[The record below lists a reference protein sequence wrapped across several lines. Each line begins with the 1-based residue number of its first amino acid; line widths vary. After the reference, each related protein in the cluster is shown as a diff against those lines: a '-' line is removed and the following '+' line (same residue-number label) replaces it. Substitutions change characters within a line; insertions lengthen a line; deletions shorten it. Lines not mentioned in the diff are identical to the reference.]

1 MSALSGRAS
10 VMIHLLQ
17 TFAAAVKYYF
27 ARDKCSYIFSFL
39 QSKFLFTRHGPYIFQ
54 SYIQRWQLCQ
64 HRDSYSGSFICSS
77 PRRGSV
83 FLGHADDPSLL
94 RPGGSV
100 NDKGIPRGPGLG
112 SWGRA
117 AGPAPRPPPG
127 SVPGGRRPQPTA
139 QPSLVPRLPKPTSPW
154 VGNVEGQQCR
164 KPTRGQT
171 QLSSRNNS
179 Q

>member
-1 MSALSGRAS
+1 
-10 VMIHLLQ
+10 MIHLLK

-27 ARDKCSYIFSFL
+27 ARDKCSYIFSFS

-77 PRRGSV
+77 LRRSSV

-94 RPGGSV
+94 WPGGSV
-100 NDKGIPRGPGLG
+100 NDKGIPHGPGLG

-117 AGPAPRPPPG
+117 ESPPAARRSFPPLITLNKLLLRFG
-127 SVPGGRRPQPTA
+127 
-139 QPSLVPRLPKPTSPW
+139 
-154 VGNVEGQQCR
+154 EGAAFC
-164 KPTRGQT
+164 PA
-171 QLSSRNNS
+171 
-179 Q
+179 